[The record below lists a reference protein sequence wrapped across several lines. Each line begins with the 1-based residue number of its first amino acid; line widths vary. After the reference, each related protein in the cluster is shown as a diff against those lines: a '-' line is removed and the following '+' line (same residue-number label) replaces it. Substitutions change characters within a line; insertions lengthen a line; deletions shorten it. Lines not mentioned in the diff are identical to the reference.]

1 MSRPRKTTPRIRV
14 RKDGSTV
21 SQVRYRI
28 KRPGAAEEIATS
40 QTFVDHAE
48 AIRWAKLLD
57 RVGAVEAERVLAA
70 RLAAAAAEA
79 EVLTLKAWLHRY
91 VNSLGKSVEEETK
104 RKYRRMID
112 RDMVPFFGEDLP
124 VDALTPELDAAW
136 VDWLESEFGN
146 GAKTVRNKHGLLCAA
161 MGAAAR
167 KRPKALIPWNP
178 CADTRLPK
186 CSAREVD
193 HLDDLE
199 YELIEQLLEPFWRS
213 WWEFGV
219 MSMARPGEQGA
230 LKVGDINR
238 DNGAVS
244 IVRAWKWANGRPRLG
259 DPKTERGIRTTFVPL
274 ETVARLDLD
283 RPADAWL
290 FLTPTGLPVTSV
302 RFWQQGWA
310 PALERL
316 VALHKGDR
324 TPFTGAAGW
333 QGLSFDELL
342 NRYGRVVDRLMSK
355 RLTPYVTRH
364 TGISWRLQDGEPIW
378 VVSRDAGH
386 SSYAITDKR
395 YGHHSHA
402 ASAASAQVIAG
413 RLPRLRST
421 VVGIE
426 QARRRRL
433 VQLGRLGEIE
443 RVAAGFEAVWMDA
456 DGVVQSQVFSTYDTA
471 VDHVA
476 QHEAGDLLAAAA

>member
-1 MSRPRKTTPRIRV
+1 MARPRKTTPRIRV

-40 QTFVDHAE
+40 QTFVDHVE

-79 EVLTLKAWLHRY
+79 EVLTLKTWLHRY
-91 VNSLGKSVEEETK
+91 VDSLGRSVEDETK
-104 RKYRRMID
+104 RKYRRMVD
-112 RDMVPFFGEDLP
+112 RDMVPFFGESLP
-124 VDALTPELDAAW
+124 ADALTPELDAAW

-146 GAKTVRNKHGLLCAA
+146 GAKTVHNKHGLLAAA

-167 KRPKALIPWNP
+167 KRPAPLIPWNP
-178 CADTRLPK
+178 CSETRLPK
-186 CSAREVD
+186 ISAREVD
-193 HLDDLE
+193 HLDELE
-199 YELIEQLLEPFWRS
+199 FELLEQLLEPYWRV

-238 DNGAVS
+238 ETGAVS
-244 IVRAWKWANGRPRLG
+244 IVRAWKWANGRAKLG
-259 DPKTERGIRTTFVPL
+259 DPKTERGIRVVFVPL

-283 RPADAWL
+283 RDADEWL

-310 PALERL
+310 PALARLDAL
-316 VALHKGDR
+316 VAEDR
-324 TPFTGAAGW
+324 RPFTGAAGW
-333 QGLSFDELL
+333 EGLSFDELRK
-342 NRYGRVVDRLMSK
+342 RYGHLARRLAAK
-355 RLTPYVTRH
+355 RLTPYTTRH

-378 VVSRDAGH
+378 IVSRDAGH
-386 SSYAITDKR
+386 SSYTITDKR
-395 YGHHSHA
+395 YGHNSTA
-402 ASAASAQVIAG
+402 ASAASAAVVAG
-413 RLPRLRST
+413 RLPRLRSN
-421 VVGIE
+421 VLDLE
-426 QARRRRL
+426 HARRRRL

-443 RVAAGFEAVWMDA
+443 RVPGGFEAVWMDER
-456 DGVVQSQVFSTYDTA
+456 GLVQSQVFDDYDAA

-476 QHEAGDLLAAAA
+476 QHEAGEQLAAAA

>member
-1 MSRPRKTTPRIRV
+1 MATTPRIRV
-14 RKDGSTV
+14 RKDGSTY

-28 KRPGAAEEIATS
+28 TRPGHRTPVQTS
-40 QTFVDHAE
+40 QSFDDHRA

-57 RVGAVEAERVLAA
+57 RVGPIEAERVLAA
-70 RLAAAAAEA
+70 QLAADPD
-79 EVLTLKAWLHRY
+79 VVTLKVWLHRY
-91 VNSLGKSVEEETK
+91 VDSLGKSVDDETK

-112 RDMVPFFGEDLP
+112 RDMVPFLGENLP
-124 VDALTPELDAAW
+124 VDAMTPELDAAW
-136 VDWLESEFGN
+136 VEWLETEFEN
-146 GAKTVRNKHGLLCAA
+146 GPKTIRNKHGLLCAA

-167 KRPKALIPWNP
+167 KRPTPLIPWNP
-178 CADTRLPK
+178 CAETKLPK

-193 HLDDLE
+193 HLDELE

-238 DNGAVS
+238 DTGAVS
-244 IVRAWKWANGRPRLG
+244 IVRAWKWANGRMKLG
-259 DPKTERGIRTTFVPL
+259 DPKTERGVRVTFVPL
-274 ETVARLDLD
+274 ETVARLDLDD

-316 VALHKGDR
+316 DALVAGDR

-333 QGLSFDELL
+333 GGLSFDELHK
-342 NRYGRVVDRLMSK
+342 RYGRIAARLKSK
-355 RLTPYVTRH
+355 RLTPYTTRH

-386 SSYAITDKR
+386 SSITITDRK
-395 YGHHSHA
+395 YGHNSTA

-413 RLPRLRST
+413 RLPRLRSK

-443 RVAAGFEAVWMDA
+443 RVAAGFEAVWMDER
-456 DGVVQSQVFSTYDTA
+456 GLVQSAVFETYDAA

>member
-1 MSRPRKTTPRIRV
+1 MATTPRIRV
-14 RKDGSTV
+14 RKDGSTY

-28 KRPGAAEEIATS
+28 TRPGHSKPVETS
-40 QTFVDHAE
+40 QSFDDHAA

-57 RVGAVEAERVLAA
+57 RVGPVEAERVLAA
-70 RLAAAAAEA
+70 QLGAAEDTA
-79 EVLTLKAWLHRY
+79 VMLTDWLHRY
-91 VNSLGKSVEEETK
+91 VDGLGKSVDDETK
-104 RKYRRMID
+104 RKYRRYVD
-112 RDMVPFFGEDLP
+112 RDITPFFNGRHLP
-124 VDALTPELDAAW
+124 VDAVTPELDAAW
-136 VDWLESEFGN
+136 VDWLETEFGN
-146 GAKTVRNKHGLLCAA
+146 GPKTVRNKHGLFCAA

-167 KRPKALIPWNP
+167 RRPNPLIPWNP
-178 CADTRLPK
+178 CAETRLPK
-186 CSAREVD
+186 CTTREID
-193 HLDDLE
+193 HLNEDE
-199 YELIEQLLEPFWRS
+199 YELIEQLLAPFWRP

-230 LKVGDINR
+230 LMVGDI
-238 DNGAVS
+238 DPDTGGVS
-244 IVRAWKWANGRPRLG
+244 IVRAWKWANGKMRLG

-290 FLTPTGLPVTSV
+290 FLTPTGLPVTAV

-310 PALERL
+310 PALDRL
-316 VALHKGDR
+316 EALAAGDR

-333 QGLSFDELL
+333 AGLSFDAL
-342 NRYGRVVDRLMSK
+342 NKRYGHLVGRLMSK
-355 RLTPYVTRH
+355 RLTPYTTRH

-386 SSYAITDKR
+386 SSITITDKR
-395 YGHHSHA
+395 YGHISAA

-413 RLPRLRST
+413 RLPRLRSN

-443 RVAAGFEAVWMDA
+443 RVAAGFEAVWMD
-456 DGVVQSQVFSTYDTA
+456 DRGLVQSAVFATYDKA

-476 QHEAGDLLAAAA
+476 EHEAGDPIAEAA

>member
-1 MSRPRKTTPRIRV
+1 MATTPRIRI
-14 RKDGSTV
+14 RTDGSTY

-28 KRPGAAEEIATS
+28 TRAGHSKPVQTS
-40 QTFVDHAE
+40 QSFDDHAA

-57 RVGAVEAERVLAA
+57 RVGPIEAERVLAA
-70 RLAAAAAEA
+70 QLAADPD
-79 EVLTLKAWLHRY
+79 VVMLKVWLHRY
-91 VNSLGKSVEEETK
+91 VDSLGKSVDDETK

-112 RDMVPFFGEDLP
+112 RDMVPFFGEHLP
-124 VDALTPELDAAW
+124 VDAMTPELDAAW
-136 VDWLESEFGN
+136 IDWLETEFDN
-146 GAKTVRNKHGLLCAA
+146 GPKTIRNKHGLLAAA

-167 KRPKALIPWNP
+167 KRPTPLIPWNP
-178 CADTRLPK
+178 CAETRLPK

-193 HLDDLE
+193 HLDEHE
-199 YELIEQLLEPFWRS
+199 YELVEQLLAPSWRD
-213 WWEFGV
+213 WWEFAV

-230 LKVGDINR
+230 LKVGDLNR
-238 DNGAVS
+238 ETGGVS
-244 IVRAWKWANGRPRLG
+244 IVRAWKWANGRLKLG
-259 DPKTERGIRTTFVPL
+259 DPKTLRGIRTTFVPL

-283 RPADAWL
+283 RDADEWL
-290 FLTPTGLPVTSV
+290 FLTPTGVPVTSV

-310 PALERL
+310 PMLERL
-316 VALHKGDR
+316 DALIKGDR

-333 QGLSFDELL
+333 GGLSFDELRK
-342 NRYGRVVDRLMSK
+342 RYGHIAARLRTK
-355 RLTPYVTRH
+355 RLVPYMSRH

-386 SSYAITDKR
+386 SSITITDRR
-395 YGHHSHA
+395 YGHNSTA

-413 RLPRLRST
+413 RLPRLRSK

-443 RVAAGFEAVWMDA
+443 RVGKGFEAVWMDA
-456 DGVVQSQVFSTYDTA
+456 DGVVQSQVFSTYDAA
-471 VDHVA
+471 VEHVA
-476 QHEAGDLLAAAA
+476 EHEAGDLLAAAA

>member
-1 MSRPRKTTPRIRV
+1 MARPRKTTPRVRV
-14 RKDGSTV
+14 RNDGTTY
-21 SQVRYRI
+21 SQVCYRI
-28 KRPGAAEEIATS
+28 ERSGKIVQTS
-40 QTFVDHAE
+40 QSFDDHRA

-57 RVGAVEAERVLAA
+57 RVGPIEAERVLAA
-70 RLAAAAAEA
+70 QLAADPD
-79 EVLTLKAWLHRY
+79 VVTLKVWLHRY
-91 VNSLGKSVEEETK
+91 VDSLGKSVEEETK

-112 RDMVPFFGEDLP
+112 RDMIPFFGEFLP

-136 VDWLESEFGN
+136 VDWLETEFGN
-146 GAKTVRNKHGLLCAA
+146 KPKTVRNKHGLLCAA

-167 KRPKALIPWNP
+167 KRPTPLIPWNP
-178 CADTRLPK
+178 CAETKLPK
-186 CSAREVD
+186 CSARETD
-193 HLDDLE
+193 HLDELE
-199 YELIEQLLEPFWRS
+199 YELIEQLLEPFWHP

-238 DNGAVS
+238 DTGAVS
-244 IVRAWKWANGRPRLG
+244 IVRAWKWANGRMKLG

-274 ETVARLDLD
+274 ETVGRLDLDD

-316 VALHKGDR
+316 DALVKGDR

-333 QGLSFDELL
+333 GGLSFDELQK
-342 NRYGRVVDRLMSK
+342 RYGRIAARLKSK
-355 RLTPYVTRH
+355 RLTPYTTRH

-386 SSYAITDKR
+386 SSITITDRR
-395 YGHHSHA
+395 YGHNSTA

-413 RLPRLRST
+413 RLPRLRSN
-421 VVGIE
+421 VVSIV

-433 VQLGRLGEIE
+433 VQLGKLGEIE
-443 RVAAGFEAVWMDA
+443 RVAGGFEAVWMDER
-456 DGVVQSQVFSTYDTA
+456 GLVQSAVFDSYDHA

-476 QHEAGDLLAAAA
+476 QHEAGDVLAAAA